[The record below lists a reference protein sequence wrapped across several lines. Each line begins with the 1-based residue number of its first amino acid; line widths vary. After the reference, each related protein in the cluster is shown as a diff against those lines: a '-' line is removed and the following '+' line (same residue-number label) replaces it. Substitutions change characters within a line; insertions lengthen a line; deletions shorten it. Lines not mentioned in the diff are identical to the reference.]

1 MTEPVENDVL
11 EKGLKQPL
19 LLSSEERRVTEDGDG
34 EFDGSDE
41 APEEARGPATSI
53 GSAYRL
59 LTPSVKVWQYH
70 MNFLTFNSFIRFY
83 GGI

>member
-1 MTEPVENDVL
+1 MTGPIENDAL

-19 LLSSEERRVTEDGDG
+19 LLSSEDNQEDEDYDG

-41 APEEARGPATSI
+41 APEESRQPATSI

-59 LTPSVKVWQYH
+59 LTPSVKVYD
-70 MNFLTFNSFIRFY
+70 
-83 GGI
+83 